1 MIGWVCQI
9 LILNILLY
17 IRRFRIFMDFC
28 IIVQKLVFQFKE
40 GLLAVTGSGIACF
53 FQKREIGCQFLVD
66 QRVFKGNGKT
76 FRSNCPIQVF
86 VIMEFHIKLFIH
98 LKNEGQD
105 IRCRMDVKIHKNI
118 DADPQCP

>member
-28 IIVQKLVFQFKE
+28 IIVQKLIFQFKE

-53 FQKREIGCQFLVD
+53 FQKREIAKSKLTD
-66 QRVFKGNGKT
+66 IKYYRI
-76 FRSNCPIQVF
+76 FRKSAV
-86 VIMEFHIKLFIH
+86 
-98 LKNEGQD
+98 
-105 IRCRMDVKIHKNI
+105 RR
-118 DADPQCP
+118 